1 MTVAQFNVRSGS
13 VRSKVLQYARQHAGE
28 WGNID
33 EARDA
38 LLIAIPD
45 LTKANYSV
53 IRPDILRIME
63 DERRGRK
70 MIPAQQDANDSVQE
84 PVFESNGHFEMP
96 SDLNPQGLAAIMGL
110 LNKIGSLEQEAVGK
124 QAELGDAKG
133 TLFKT
138 NKTVGMLKDLVH
150 KLVDAL

>member
-13 VRSKVLQYARQHAGE
+13 VRSKVLQYTRQHAGE
-28 WGNID
+28 WGSIE

-53 IRPDILRIME
+53 IRPDIIRIME
-63 DERRGRK
+63 EERRGRK
-70 MIPAQQDANDSVQE
+70 LITTKEELPE
-84 PVFESNGHFEMP
+84 PVQESNGHFEIP
-96 SDLNPQGLAAIMGL
+96 SDLNPQGLATVMGL
-110 LNKIGSLEQEAVGK
+110 LDKISSLEQAAVGK
-124 QAELGDAKG
+124 QAEYATVQG

-138 NKTVGMLKDLVH
+138 NKTVSMLKDLVH

>member
-70 MIPAQQDANDSVQE
+70 MITTKEPSEELPE
-84 PVFESNGHFEMP
+84 PVAENGHFEMP

-110 LNKIGSLEQEAVGK
+110 LNKISSLEQEAVGK
-124 QAELGDAKG
+124 QAEFGAIQG
-133 TLFKT
+133 TLIKT
-138 NKTVGMLKDLVH
+138 NRTMGMLKDLIH